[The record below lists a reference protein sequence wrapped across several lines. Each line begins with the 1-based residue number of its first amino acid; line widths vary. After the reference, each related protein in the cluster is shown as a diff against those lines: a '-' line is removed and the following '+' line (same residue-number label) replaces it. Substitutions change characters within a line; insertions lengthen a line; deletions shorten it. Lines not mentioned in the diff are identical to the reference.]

1 MAKTRIDTMAGI
13 YFGSGSASCQ
23 LVAYKGGKWGVVVG
37 DRKSWNTRKN
47 GFCALTSGVVNLY
60 PKTRV
65 RFIRAFHPG
74 GRFQYEGTWGG
85 LLAALPAER
94 REYKFR

>member
-1 MAKTRIDTMAGI
+1 MATARIGVMAGI
-13 YFGSGSASCQ
+13 YFGSGSASCR
-23 LVAYKGGKWGVVVG
+23 LLALKAGKWVEVTG

-47 GFCALTSGVVNLY
+47 GFCALTSAEVSLY
-60 PKTRV
+60 PKTKV
-65 RFIRAFHPG
+65 RLIRSFHPG

-85 LLAALPAER
+85 LLEALPAER

>member
-1 MAKTRIDTMAGI
+1 MTTARIDVMAGI

-23 LVAYKGGKWGVVVG
+23 LVARKGGKWEVIVG
-37 DRKSWNTRKN
+37 SRESWNTRKN

-65 RFIRAFHPG
+65 RFVRAFHPG
-74 GRFQYEGTWGG
+74 GRFQYEGTWAG
-85 LLAALPAER
+85 LLAALPVER

>member
-1 MAKTRIDTMAGI
+1 MAGI
-13 YFGSGSASCQ
+13 YFGSGSASCRL
-23 LVAYKGGKWGVVVG
+23 LVFIGGKWGEVTG
-37 DRKSWNTRKN
+37 EYGSWNTRKN

-65 RFIRAFHPG
+65 RFLRAFHPG

-85 LLAALPAER
+85 LLEALPAER